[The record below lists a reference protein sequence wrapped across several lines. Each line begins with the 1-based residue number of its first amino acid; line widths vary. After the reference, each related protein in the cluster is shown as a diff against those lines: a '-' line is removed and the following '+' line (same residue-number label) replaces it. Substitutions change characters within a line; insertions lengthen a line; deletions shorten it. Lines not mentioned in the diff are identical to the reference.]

1 MKTKVT
7 KFLKVF
13 LIGLM
18 LRWFLYFAISLNN
31 TSLMSLDQL
40 LDVCPSYCG
49 ITNYFTTSEK
59 KVFKI
64 SEIFWV
70 LERVSQFAT
79 RLMLSF
85 LILLFVKKAS
95 SSSRKFYYQQ
105 SFSSFLT
112 WFSHYKLFYLLQIYS
127 SKSYSLFLSLFH
139 NTLKNSFFKKG
150 LLLVLVSKFSFQW
163 SRFVQCSIT
172 NTQKK
177 NLVLECFPIYY
188 TLCFLSVFY
197 NLRS

>member
-1 MKTKVT
+1 MTSFYIRLIDIMKTKVT

-13 LIGLM
+13 LISLM

-85 LILLFVKKAS
+85 LILLFVKMAS

-105 SFSSFLT
+105 SFYDQNYEGLF
-112 WFSHYKLFYLLQIYS
+112 WF
-127 SKSYSLFLSLFH
+127 
-139 NTLKNSFFKKG
+139 
-150 LLLVLVSKFSFQW
+150 
-163 SRFVQCSIT
+163 
-172 NTQKK
+172 
-177 NLVLECFPIYY
+177 
-188 TLCFLSVFY
+188 
-197 NLRS
+197 

>member
-1 MKTKVT
+1 MTSFYIRLIDIMKTKVT

-13 LIGLM
+13 LISLM

-31 TSLMSLDQL
+31 TSLVSLDQL

-105 SFSSFLT
+105 SFYDQNYEGLF
-112 WFSHYKLFYLLQIYS
+112 WF
-127 SKSYSLFLSLFH
+127 
-139 NTLKNSFFKKG
+139 
-150 LLLVLVSKFSFQW
+150 
-163 SRFVQCSIT
+163 
-172 NTQKK
+172 
-177 NLVLECFPIYY
+177 
-188 TLCFLSVFY
+188 
-197 NLRS
+197 

>member
-1 MKTKVT
+1 MTSFYIRLIDIMKTKVT

-13 LIGLM
+13 LISLM

-95 SSSRKFYYQQ
+95 LSSRKFYYQQ
-105 SFSSFLT
+105 SFYDQNYEGLF
-112 WFSHYKLFYLLQIYS
+112 WF
-127 SKSYSLFLSLFH
+127 
-139 NTLKNSFFKKG
+139 
-150 LLLVLVSKFSFQW
+150 
-163 SRFVQCSIT
+163 
-172 NTQKK
+172 
-177 NLVLECFPIYY
+177 
-188 TLCFLSVFY
+188 
-197 NLRS
+197 